1 MVKTPLRREPFVTD
15 AELDARA
22 VGKARRAVLPK
33 TDKRYSDKIWT
44 MNDWLSKRPEKKTT
58 MSSRDFSR
66 FVESHKGG
74 IKSGRSVNSW
84 KTAWKAWR
92 DLQGDSVDP
101 GDPLLGLIS
110 RQAKGRLYNAG
121 DPANTS
127 PDVIDS
133 GRLGK
138 MSTELIKMGEEEYA
152 LAFTVEFY
160 GGFRKT
166 VCSGIRKQ
174 DICFETDLGTLINTQ
189 RSKAATAL
197 KADKP
202 GMIGNSKEVNNLT
215 ELLKKL
221 VEGKKM
227 NQRIFPDWTDAKANR
242 LIKEIAKKL
251 DWGEGKWVVTS
262 LRHGGA
268 REGLALVAPIPN
280 QEELLKAY
288 TISRVAKRMGHTS
301 EKSQIHYQK
310 SNSAKRRK
318 K

>member
-1 MVKTPLRREPFVTD
+1 MVKTPSRREPILTD

-22 VGKARRAVLPK
+22 VQSAKKAVLPK
-33 TDKRYSDKIWT
+33 TDQRYYNKIWS
-44 MNDWLSKRPEKKTT
+44 MKDWLAKRPEKKTF
-58 MSSRDFSR
+58 MDSRDFSR

-74 IKSGRSVNSW
+74 IKSGNSVDSW

-92 DLQGDSVDP
+92 DLEGNSVDP
-101 GDPLLGLIS
+101 GDPGLGLIS
-110 RQAKGRLYNAG
+110 RQSKGRKYNAG
-121 DPANTS
+121 DPAKTS

-133 GRLGK
+133 GRLRK
-138 MSTELIKMGEEEYA
+138 MATELIKRGEEEYA
-152 LAFTVEFY
+152 MAFMVEFY

-174 DICFETDLGTLINTQ
+174 DICFDTDIGTLITSQ

-197 KADKP
+197 KAEIP

-215 ELLKKL
+215 QLLKKL
-221 VEGKKM
+221 VKGKKM
-227 NQRIFPDWTDAKANR
+227 SQRIFPNWKDEKANL
-242 LIKEIAKKL
+242 LIKEVAEKL
-251 DWGEGKWVVTS
+251 DWGEGKWTLTS

-280 QEELLKAY
+280 MEELLKAN

-310 SNSAKRRK
+310 SNSSKRRK